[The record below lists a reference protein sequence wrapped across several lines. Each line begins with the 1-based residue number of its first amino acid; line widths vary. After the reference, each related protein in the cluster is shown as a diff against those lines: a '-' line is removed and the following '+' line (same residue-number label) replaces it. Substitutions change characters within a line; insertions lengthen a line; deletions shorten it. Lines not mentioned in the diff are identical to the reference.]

1 MGEDILALP
10 QAWRMAIQR
19 EQDAHD
25 FYVRM
30 AQTATDPSAKALF
43 EELAAEETKH
53 KQRLETEY
61 RRVFERDMEE
71 PRRRVGIFEHDL
83 RDRRPA
89 GIAWWDWEEET
100 FRLARELD
108 VPILLSI
115 SAVWCHWC
123 HVMDETSYANPKV
136 AALINADFIPIRV
149 DTDQRPDINSR
160 YNMGGWP
167 TTAFLTPEGEVLAG
181 ATYVPPEEFKRLL
194 SRVSDYYRNNKD
206 DIQVSEID
214 ARRRAA
220 KEARARAVGELSI
233 SIVEEVAEAV
243 VDGFDPLHG
252 GFGEAPKFS
261 HAEALELALAE
272 YWRTRDEQLL
282 EVVSR
287 TLSAMARG
295 GIYDQEMSGFFR
307 YSTTRDWSIPHF
319 EKMLEDN
326 ARLLSLY
333 LHAYQLTGEELYRET
348 ARGVVCYIEAAMHD
362 REGGYFY
369 GSQDADEEYYKL
381 SKEGRQKREAPFTDK
396 IAYTD
401 RNAMMVSAYL
411 EAALVLDQPGHAE
424 SALKALEFLWRNCH
438 QEGQGMYHY
447 YDWKGEGVEEGEPQI
462 PGLLSDQVWMAQAL
476 LDAYEYTGEGKYLL
490 QAEEL
495 MREVYTHW
503 GDDEGG
509 FFDRVDVPNAL
520 GKLQERRKSI
530 EENALAAEVAIRLY
544 HLTGD
549 EEHQRRAASALE
561 AFVAEYQGYRYFG
574 ARYAL
579 AVNRFLRPPL
589 SVVVVG
595 SAEEPLTGALRRA
608 SLEGYSPHRV
618 VHTVDPVW
626 ERERLERLGY
636 PPDPSSV
643 AYICFGEVCAAPA
656 KTPSEV
662 KATIES
668 TIEKEW

>member
-1 MGEDILALP
+1 MTEDIFALP

-30 AQTATDPSAKALF
+30 AKTATDASAKALF

-53 KQRLETEY
+53 KQRLEAEY
-61 RRVFERDMEE
+61 RRVFERDLEE

-83 RDRRPA
+83 RDKRPA

-100 FRLARELD
+100 FRLAEELD

-115 SAVWCHWC
+115 SAVWCRWC
-123 HVMDETSYANPKV
+123 HVMDETSYANPEV
-136 AALINADFIPIRV
+136 TALINADFIPIRV

-167 TTAFLTPEGEVLAG
+167 TIAFLTPDGEVLTG
-181 ATYVPPEEFKRLL
+181 VTYVPPEEFKKLL
-194 SRVSDYYRNNKD
+194 SQVSDYYRNNKD
-206 DIQVSEID
+206 AVQAKLSELE

-220 KEARARAVGELSI
+220 EEARARVEGELSI

-252 GFGEAPKFS
+252 GFGEAPKFPQ
-261 HAEALELALAE
+261 AEALELALAE
-272 YWRTRDEQLL
+272 YRRTKDERLL
-282 EVVSR
+282 EVVTK
-287 TLSAMARG
+287 TLSVMAQG
-295 GIYDQEMSGFFR
+295 GIYDQEMGGFFR

-333 LHAYQLTGEELYRET
+333 LHAYQVMGEELYRET
-348 ARGVVCYIEAAMHD
+348 ALGIVGYVEADIRD
-362 REGGYFY
+362 RERGYFY

-381 SKEGRQKREAPFTDK
+381 SKAEREKREAPFTDK

-411 EAALVLDQPGHAE
+411 EAALVLDQPWHAE
-424 SALKALEFLWRNCH
+424 SALKALGFLWRNCR

-447 YDWKGEGVEEGEPQI
+447 YDWKGEGLEEGKPHVA
-462 PGLLSDQVWMAQAL
+462 GLLADQVWMAKAL
-476 LDAYEYTGEGKYLL
+476 LDAYEYTGEGNYLL

-495 MREVYTHW
+495 MKEVYIYW
-503 GDDEGG
+503 SDDKGG
-509 FFDRVDVPNAL
+509 FFDRVDVPDAL
-520 GKLQERRKSI
+520 GKLQERFKNL

-544 HLTGD
+544 YLTGD

-561 AFVAEYQGYRYFG
+561 AFAAEYRGYHYFG

-579 AVNRFLRPPL
+579 AVSRFLNPPL

-595 SAEEPLTGALRRA
+595 SAEEPLTGELRRA
-608 SLEGYSPHRV
+608 SLEAYVPHRM

-626 ERERLERLGY
+626 EPERLARLGY
-636 PPDPSSV
+636 PPEPSP
-643 AYICFGEVCAAPA
+643 ATYICFGEVCAAPA
-656 KTPSEV
+656 KAPSQV
-662 KATIES
+662 KAAIES
-668 TIEKEW
+668 LAGR

>member
-1 MGEDILALP
+1 MTEDIFALP

-25 FYVRM
+25 FYIRM
-30 AQTATDPSAKALF
+30 AKTATEASTKALF
-43 EELAAEETKH
+43 ETLALEETKH
-53 KQRLETEY
+53 KQRLEAEY
-61 RRVFERDMEE
+61 RRVFERDLEE

-100 FRLARELD
+100 FRLAKELD

-123 HVMDETSYANPKV
+123 HVMDETSYANPEA

-181 ATYVPPEEFKRLL
+181 ATYVPPEEFKKLL
-194 SRVSDYYRNNKD
+194 SQVSDYYRNNKD
-206 DIQVSEID
+206 AVQAKLSEIE
-214 ARRRAA
+214 AMRRAA

-243 VDGFDPLHG
+243 ADGFDPLHG
-252 GFGEAPKFS
+252 GFGEAPKFPQV
-261 HAEALELALAE
+261 EALELALAE
-272 YWRTRDEQLL
+272 YRRTKDERLL
-282 EVVSR
+282 EVVTK
-287 TLSAMARG
+287 TLSAMAQG
-295 GIYDQEMSGFFR
+295 GIYDQEMGGFFR
-307 YSTTRDWSIPHF
+307 YSTTRDWSVPHF

-333 LHAYQLTGEELYRET
+333 LHAFQVTGEELYRET
-348 ARGVVCYIEAAMHD
+348 ARGVVGYIEAAMHD
-362 REGGYFY
+362 RERGYFY

-381 SKEGRQKREAPFTDK
+381 PKAERQTREAPFTDR

-411 EAALVLDQPGHAE
+411 EAALVLDEPWHAE
-424 SALKALEFLWRNCH
+424 SALKALEFLWRNCR

-447 YDWKGEGVEEGEPQI
+447 YDWKGEGLEEGEPRVA
-462 PGLLSDQVWMAQAL
+462 GLLADQVWMAKAL
-476 LDAYEYTGEGKYLL
+476 LDSYEYTGEGNLLL

-495 MREVYTHW
+495 MQEVYTHW
-503 GDDEGG
+503 SDDEGG
-509 FFDRVDVPNAL
+509 FFDRVDAPDAL
-520 GKLQERRKSI
+520 GKLQERWKNI
-530 EENALAAEVAIRLY
+530 EENALVAEVAIRLY
-544 HLTGD
+544 YLTGD
-549 EEHQRRAASALE
+549 EGHQRRAASALE
-561 AFVAEYQGYRYFG
+561 AFAAEYRGYRYFG

-579 AVNRFLRPPL
+579 AANRFLNPPF

-595 SAEEPLTGALRRA
+595 SAEEPLTGELRRA

-636 PPDPSSV
+636 PPDPLPA

-668 TIEKEW
+668 LR